1 MNTTTT
7 FIQFFFVFTNLASVT
22 IFFSAAGKKTSI
34 LILLGF
40 LMLLQTSLAYSGILL
55 NKDKFPPPLL
65 LVVVP
70 SFLIILYVFFSRR
83 GKQFINQLNYETLNY
98 MHIVRIPVELVLF
111 LLFAKG
117 LVPESMTFEGRNF
130 DIFSGL
136 TAGFIAYFGYR
147 KKWLSKGV
155 LIGWNL
161 LCLALVLQVVITG
174 ILSVPSPFQQLSF
187 EQPNVGVLLFPYVW
201 LPGIIVPLVVF
212 AHIAS
217 LRNILYKT
225 MS

>member
-1 MNTTTT
+1 
-7 FIQFFFVFTNLASVT
+7 
-22 IFFSAAGKKTSI
+22 
-34 LILLGF
+34 
-40 LMLLQTSLAYSGILL
+40 
-55 NKDKFPPPLL
+55 
-65 LVVVP
+65 
-70 SFLIILYVFFSRR
+70 
-83 GKQFINQLNYETLNY
+83 

-136 TAGFIAYFGYR
+136 TAGFVGYFGYR
-147 KKWLSKGV
+147 RKLLSKGV

-174 ILSVPSPFQQLSF
+174 ILSVPSPIQQLSF